1 MEDGPFKQSLEQD
14 MDGVIRQELIT
25 YKIEDGV
32 LKRQIVTRDF
42 IDSLLISCIL
52 FMILFLSFV
61 RKLGYCE
68 EVIFF

>member
-42 IDSLLISCIL
+42 QESGDYHDNSFSLPLVT
-52 FMILFLSFV
+52 MH
-61 RKLGYCE
+61 
-68 EVIFF
+68 